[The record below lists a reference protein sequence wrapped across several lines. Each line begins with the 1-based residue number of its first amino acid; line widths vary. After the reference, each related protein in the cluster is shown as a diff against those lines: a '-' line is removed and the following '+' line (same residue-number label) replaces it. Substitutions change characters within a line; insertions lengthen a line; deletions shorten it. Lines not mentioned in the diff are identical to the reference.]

1 MCDIGAV
8 VVSFVPGNPIQWI
21 LMFSNAD
28 SSMNSKYCSYAKP
41 RYLLCNT
48 SLVLL
53 YSTSIAVHSTNA
65 AHSILSCF
73 DRWLFII
80 HILNFDE

>member
-8 VVSFVPGNPIQWI
+8 VVSFVPVNPIQWI

-41 RYLLCNT
+41 RYLLC

-53 YSTSIAVHSTNA
+53 YSTSIAVHSTNNP

-80 HILNFDE
+80 QILNFDE